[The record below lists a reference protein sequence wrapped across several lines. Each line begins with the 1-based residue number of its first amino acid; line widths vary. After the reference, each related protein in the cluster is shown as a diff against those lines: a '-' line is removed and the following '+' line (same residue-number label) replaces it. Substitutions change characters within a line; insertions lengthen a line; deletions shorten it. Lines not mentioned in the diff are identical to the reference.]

1 MAANELTA
9 GLAEKVNEYRMM
21 AAPLEQAMQELELA
35 QTMLKARAESDIAQ
49 TVPALGALADVLDIS
64 ALDLLMAPDRLEFLQ
79 EAMARQR
86 LTPEEVSQQMRN
98 IVTSPHTHD
107 DLRALGIGEQ
117 IS

>member
-49 TVPALGALADVLDIS
+49 TVPALGALADVLGIS
-64 ALDLLMAPDRLEFLQ
+64 ALDLLMAPDRLAFLQ
-79 EAMARQR
+79 EAMERQR
-86 LTPEEVSQQMRN
+86 LTPDEVGRQMRAL
-98 IVTSPHTHD
+98 VTSPHTHD